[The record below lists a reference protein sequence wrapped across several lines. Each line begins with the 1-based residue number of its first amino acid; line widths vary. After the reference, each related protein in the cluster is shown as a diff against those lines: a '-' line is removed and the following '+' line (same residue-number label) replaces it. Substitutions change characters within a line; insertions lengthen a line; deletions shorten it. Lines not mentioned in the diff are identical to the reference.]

1 MLNNLRLFK
10 KKALLYNPKA
20 TIRNFI
26 ILLLCILVS
35 IMTLMS
41 KEAKAETNST
51 SENKEVICSS
61 TAYTGGGR
69 TSLGLACVR
78 ELDGISTI
86 SVDPNVIPFGSML
99 YIEGYGY
106 AIAADTGS
114 SIKGNKVDVY
124 FNTLQ
129 ECYDW
134 GRRDV
139 KVVILG
145 DSSGK

>member
-20 TIRNFI
+20 AIRNFVI
-26 ILLLCILVS
+26 VLLCILVS
-35 IMTLMS
+35 IMTLTG
-41 KEAKAETNST
+41 KAAKAETST
-51 SENKEVICSS
+51 TVENKEVICSS
-61 TAYTGGGR
+61 TAYTGGGK
-69 TSLGLACVR
+69 TSLGLECVR
-78 ELDGISTI
+78 NLDGISTI

-114 SIKGNKVDVY
+114 SIKGNKIDVY

-129 ECYDW
+129 ECYEW
-134 GRRDV
+134 GTRDV